1 MIKAIAFDLGCCLIW
16 ENDIEMSPQEE
27 ILEKEFGNINSDE
40 EYFAWATKTLSLPEK
55 EIKSILTDLWPR
67 LYSLREE
74 WIFEKILEK
83 YPDMIFAVASN
94 HISMMRES
102 LNHLWIIEKCKVV
115 LISWDCGYEKP
126 EEWFYQLLVEKLWV
140 SSDEILF
147 IDDSEKNI
155 EGAKKVWLHTIHYR
169 VGNLL
174 SECIFSYLDSM
185 NKSI

>member
-1 MIKAIAFDLGCCLIW
+1 MIKAIVFDLGCCLIW
-16 ENDIEMSPQEE
+16 ENDIEMTPEE
-27 ILEKEFGNINSDE
+27 TILEKEFGNKNSDE
-40 EYFAWATKTLSLPEK
+40 EYFAWATQTLSLSEE

-102 LNHLWIIEKCKVV
+102 LNHLWITGKCKVV

-126 EEWFYQLLVEKLWV
+126 EKWFYQLLVDQLWLSANEV
-140 SSDEILF
+140 LF
-147 IDDSEKNI
+147 IDDKKENI
-155 EGAKKVWLHTIHYR
+155 EGAKKVWLQSIHYC
-169 VGNLL
+169 GENLL
-174 SECIFSYLDSM
+174 SKDIFSYLDSI
-185 NKSI
+185 N